1 MKLHNK
7 KTGEILECVLGSYP
21 VSGDVTIEYVDE
33 NAESGYSE
41 YARYRT
47 LAELNAEWEDYKP
60 QEPLIKDEK
69 IRKAIEY
76 LFPKYALVHIEK
88 RGGKRLFEF
97 GGVRVE
103 INAPNE
109 NAIKH
114 GLTYTIPELC
124 GDDE

>member
-1 MKLHNK
+1 MKLRSK
-7 KTGEILECVLGSYP
+7 ETGEIGYLELEKDDNEKYIGFRVYKNDFVYKRYGSLIDL
-21 VSGDVTIEYVDE
+21 S
-33 NAESGYSE
+33 
-41 YARYRT
+41 
-47 LAELNAEWEDYKP
+47 AEWEDYPPK
-60 QEPLIKDEK
+60 EPLIKDEK

-124 GDDE
+124 GEDEE